1 MPIASKTVEQMLDP
15 KNIAEKAAIMEKAQ
29 MKPEDYL
36 GGRTEEQVQADLVE
50 MFDKFDADNSGEL
63 DAEEFE
69 ACMKSMELGLS
80 KGQIGALMATA
91 DTSGDGT
98 IDKVSRAR
106 ARERESARARG
117 ALAALFLPPPPAGMT
132 LRRGLLPGQPLNP
145 AAAAAAP
152 SPTFND
158 KVEFMAFAFKHLMY
172 LVKLVCARRGS

>member
-1 MPIASKTVEQMLDP
+1 MLDP

-98 IDKVSRAR
+98 IDKSEFRKNVQFLCNGPGLHNVEDAEVAR
-106 ARERESARARG
+106 
-117 ALAALFLPPPPAGMT
+117 
-132 LRRGLLPGQPLNP
+132 
-145 AAAAAAP
+145 
-152 SPTFND
+152 
-158 KVEFMAFAFKHLMY
+158 
-172 LVKLVCARRGS
+172 

>member
-1 MPIASKTVEQMLDP
+1 MLDP

-98 IDKVSRAR
+98 IDKVRAR
-106 ARERESARARG
+106 LLLTT
-117 ALAALFLPPPPAGMT
+117 LASSSYYYSYYAPLPP
-132 LRRGLLPGQPLNP
+132 LLI
-145 AAAAAAP
+145 
-152 SPTFND
+152 SSRTTTI
-158 KVEFMAFAFKHLMY
+158 
-172 LVKLVCARRGS
+172 

>member
-98 IDKVSRAR
+98 IDKV
-106 ARERESARARG
+106 E
-117 ALAALFLPPPPAGMT
+117 FLCLTP
-132 LRRGLLPGQPLNP
+132 LRS
-145 AAAAAAP
+145 
-152 SPTFND
+152 SPNFPVPNSNSS
-158 KVEFMAFAFKHLMY
+158 V
-172 LVKLVCARRGS
+172 